1 MRVLS
6 RKFTKREKF
15 LLSVLC
21 LILVGF
27 VYMQLI
33 YTPIQNR
40 IAAAES
46 EKQTLEAELMAV
58 NTKVERIESM
68 ERELESLVAQGKV
81 SYMGSYNNSKAELK
95 MLNDILRTT
104 SDYSIS
110 FSNAT
115 RDGNQVRRNFSLQF
129 TTPNYNAAKVVLKEL
144 TQGEFRCMLGNVHC
158 SSKDNNVRS
167 GQVTINVMATFYE
180 TMVGG
185 TEDAGLPAATNT
197 ETTGE

>member
-81 SYMGSYNNSKAELK
+81 SYMGSYNNSKA
-95 MLNDILRTT
+95 
-104 SDYSIS
+104 
-110 FSNAT
+110 
-115 RDGNQVRRNFSLQF
+115 
-129 TTPNYNAAKVVLKEL
+129 
-144 TQGEFRCMLGNVHC
+144 
-158 SSKDNNVRS
+158 
-167 GQVTINVMATFYE
+167 
-180 TMVGG
+180 
-185 TEDAGLPAATNT
+185 
-197 ETTGE
+197 